1 MLFYIIRH
9 AIAEPLGEANAFS
22 DERRALTPV
31 GRERMQRIAKGL
43 RRLAVEFDLVLTS
56 PLVRA
61 VETAE
66 ILVAEMGASRD
77 LIKQTETL
85 APGASF
91 EPLFEEIRRYPAVES
106 LAVVGHQPGLG
117 DLVSLLVVG
126 QPGALALELKK
137 GSVCLVKI
145 ERTIPSFRGRMAWLL
160 APKQLRLIAKA

>member
-9 AIAEPLGEANAFS
+9 AIAEPLGEANDFS
-22 DERRALTPV
+22 DERRTLTPA
-31 GRERMQRIAKGL
+31 GRDRMQRIAKGL
-43 RRLAVEFDLVLTS
+43 KRLSVEFDLVLTS
-56 PLVRA
+56 PLLRA

-66 ILVAEMGASRD
+66 ILVTEMGASRD
-77 LIKQTETL
+77 LIKRTDAL

-91 EPLFEEIRRYPAVES
+91 APLFEEIRRYPELES
-106 LAVVGHQPGLG
+106 LAVIGHQPGLG

-126 QPGALALELKK
+126 QPGALALDLKK

-145 ERTIPSFRGRMAWLL
+145 ERTIPVFRGKMAWLL